1 MLVVLHAFSW
11 PFTLKICPFMIFFK
25 RKMDDSVREQDEPL
39 VLVPLIVLELAIRY
53 AYNAILNAKMAPYD
67 RFLAPPLATLTTT
80 STPVK
85 TGTYI
90 TKKPDE
96 YIPHLL

>member
-1 MLVVLHAFSW
+1 
-11 PFTLKICPFMIFFK
+11 
-25 RKMDDSVREQDEPL
+25 MDDSVQEQDEPL

-67 RFLAPPLATLTTT
+67 RFLAPPLATLTNTL
-80 STPVK
+80 VK
-85 TGTYI
+85 AGTYI
-90 TKKPDE
+90 IKKPDE